1 MKKKHLD
8 FIAKFHKSTSRH
20 LYTLRDGGVEMKVT
34 IILISLFLLS
44 GCGSQY
50 NIDLSSC
57 NPSGIYQN
65 VKENVSPKKFWVDVH
80 TKLDMEINFWGLP
93 SPSSVCSGYSG
104 KKRSECISV
113 HKNKFDS
120 MRRCLNHSRKMC
132 RLNGGYC

>member
-1 MKKKHLD
+1 
-8 FIAKFHKSTSRH
+8 
-20 LYTLRDGGVEMKVT
+20 MKVT

>member
-1 MKKKHLD
+1 MRLNHC
-8 FIAKFHKSTSRH
+8 FVQVS
-20 LYTLRDGGVEMKVT
+20 YGGVEMKVT
-34 IILISLFLLS
+34 IILVSLFLLS
-44 GCGSQY
+44 GCGGQY

-65 VKENVSPKKFWVDVH
+65 VKENVSPKKFWIDVH
-80 TKLDMEINFWGLP
+80 TKLDMEINYWGLP